1 MYTLVNCHSNRKST
15 RIEDVFQ
22 ISYWT
27 RWNFIAMLSYQRVI
41 ALCFPAPEVLGL
53 STRWWPW
60 FLSLIRLLPW
70 HGPGSVSGKINL
82 SVVIYDFSV
91 VKSCQ
96 IIGVIF
102 LYQIAVIMMWDV
114 LSTVWCYGIIPDLFY
129 LFYAV
134 AAISP
139 WTSLSP
145 SLEPQFPCF
154 KPFICCSWMLFW
166 LGRNI

>member
-15 RIEDVFQ
+15 RIEDVFR

-70 HGPGSVSGKINL
+70 HGPGSVSGKKTFI
-82 SVVIYDFSV
+82 
-91 VKSCQ
+91 SCHLWFFRGQ
-96 IIGVIF
+96 IMSNHRSYF
-102 LYQIAVIMMWDV
+102 
-114 LSTVWCYGIIPDLFY
+114 
-129 LFYAV
+129 
-134 AAISP
+134 
-139 WTSLSP
+139 SLSNRRHNDVRCFVN
-145 SLEPQFPCF
+145 SLMLWNYSWLIL
-154 KPFICCSWMLFW
+154 FILRCCSNFAMDISVSKPRASISLFQDIH
-166 LGRNI
+166 LL